1 MEAKDFAMAHGNVRI
16 RYTRHGLVAFNANDY
31 FMGRSLESYGEYSP
45 GESEL
50 FAKVVPAGAT
60 ALDIGANI
68 GLHTLSLARAVG
80 PRGAVIAIEPQ
91 RSMFQLLCAN
101 LALNG
106 LDNVRAM
113 EVAMGRKAAT
123 AFIPRVDY
131 NKVGNYGG
139 IALREEGDPV
149 EVITLDSLK
158 LAECHFIKIDVEGQ
172 EEGVIAGAAKTIA
185 RLQPVLYVENDREKS
200 SSTLIAAIKK
210 LGYRLFWHLPPLFAP
225 NNYYGNAENI
235 FPTVV
240 SINMLCLPAKDR
252 RPVEGLREVT
262 GHDDWPLERPS
273 ASGA

>member
-1 MEAKDFAMAHGNVRI
+1 MEAKDFALAHGNVRL

-50 FAKVVPAGAT
+50 FAKVVTPGAT

-68 GLHTLSLARAVG
+68 GLHTLSLARVVG
-80 PRGAVIAIEPQ
+80 PQGAVIAIEPQ
-91 RSMFQLLCAN
+91 RPMFQLLCAN

-113 EVAMGRKAAT
+113 EVAMGRKSGT
-123 AFIPRVDY
+123 AYLPRIDY
-131 NKVGNYGG
+131 NKVGNFGG
-139 IALREEGDPV
+139 IGLRDEGEPV

-158 LAECHFIKIDVEGQ
+158 LSACHFIKIDVEGQ
-172 EEGVIAGAAKTIA
+172 EEAVIAGAAKTIS
-185 RLQPVLYVENDREKS
+185 RLQPVLYVENDRDKS
-200 SSTLIAAIKK
+200 SRVLIAAIKK

-240 SINMLCLPAKDR
+240 SINMLCLPANDKR
-252 RPVEGLREVT
+252 SVAGLREVT
-262 GHDDWPLERPS
+262 GPDDWPLQRSP
-273 ASGA
+273 ASKA